1 MEIYMIQIPPFSGI
15 APSACSPFHRLH
27 FQGPVSQSTPESSG
41 ISNAIA
47 TKLLAA
53 PGCNVHDAIKVFLE
67 CHCNRKIHLFTQSLS
82 ASCRRLSGSASP
94 CWLRRRL
101 PLAHHH
107 HLQPLRWLSFSCSS
121 RSGWC
126 WHLSPGFRL
135 DSTLAGFA
143 GGPSRLDRQG
153 DSELDLAY
161 AQGRQGVV
169 ILAPLADPDV
179 LVQEMRIGWAH

>member
-1 MEIYMIQIPPFSGI
+1 MIQIPTSSLRSYP
-15 APSACSPFHRLH
+15 APVVRFRLH

-41 ISNAIA
+41 ISNASA
-47 TKLLAA
+47 TKLLAH
-53 PGCNVHDAIKVFLE
+53 PGCNVRDAVKVFLE
-67 CHCNRKIHLFTQSLS
+67 YHCNRKIHLFTQSLS
-82 ASCRRLSGSASP
+82 ASCRRLSGSVSP

-101 PLAHHH
+101 PLAHHR
-107 HLQPLRWLSFSCSS
+107 HLQPLRWFSFSCSS

-169 ILAPLADPDV
+169 ILAPVADPDV
-179 LVQEMRIGWAH
+179 RVQEMRIGWAH